1 MSKLTAMTS
10 TRGIVAASCLGLLL
24 AGPSSSVG
32 AQQREVAAKSGD
44 LLVYYCQNLSLVTVR
59 VLPKGVEVATANRRV
74 MLTETPQPSVARF
87 SDGSVTLSELG
98 ELVRLEEPGSVSWCR
113 IDLVEVPWQDARLRG
128 IDFRAAGDPM
138 WSLEVDDGVAAEFAT
153 GQGASR
159 VVTKFPG
166 VPLGGKETRLTMTA
180 ASGAHTIAVVAER
193 RICHYAGSTM
203 TLSVTVTLDG
213 RTYAGCG
220 RLLAAESPVPK

>member
-1 MSKLTAMTS
+1 MTS
-10 TRGIVAASCLGLLL
+10 TRFIVAASCLGLLL
-24 AGPSSSVG
+24 AGHPASVNT
-32 AQQREVAAKSGD
+32 QQREVAPKDGD

-59 VLPKGVEVATANRRV
+59 VLPKRVEVTTANRKV
-74 MLTETPQPSVARF
+74 TLPETTQPSLARF

-113 IDLVEVPWQDARLRG
+113 IDPVEVPWQDARLRG
-128 IDFRAAGDPM
+128 VDFRAAGDPM
-138 WSLEVDDGVAAEFAT
+138 WSLEINEGVAAEFAT

-166 VPLGGKETRLTMTA
+166 LPLGGKETRLTMNA
-180 ASGAHTIAVVAER
+180 ASDAHTIAVVAER
-193 RICHYAGSTM
+193 RICHHAGSTM

-213 RTYAGCG
+213 RTYTGCG